1 MVEGSRPL
9 VSLAGHACWLRGAR
23 MRVLALLCVASLLG
37 CGGKG
42 ATADAQSAAA
52 PAAVPGSASLAGADS
67 RCVTEVEFIAEG
79 NVPAAPGRSF
89 PTQQL
94 FPRDIP
100 DRGTRMAVNTRM
112 DGTARGWVDAKPF
125 VQTYWGCANRAFD
138 AALAAGRN
146 PCEVAWV
153 QTAENDGSVT
163 NQGVVDVR
171 RLATVEGAPL
181 TEAIVE
187 QLPSSEGFIPLNE
200 QGAGGGAWFAK
211 AHVLTAVT
219 HSARCPVQA
228 AAVAPPVAPPA
239 NGEPSG
245 NLQLLCEYQ
254 NGQAI
259 VVRVDERAR
268 SASVRLSTEAEWVT
282 FVDGRSYEGQPPM
295 VDAVAVNA
303 SAIRITRVPSDLGP
317 EAKLS
322 ENEAQNEM
330 GNLLLGLGALLAT
343 SSSATID
350 RNTGVIRSEGLGGVF
365 LHKGVGM
372 CQPWEGQRF

>member
-1 MVEGSRPL
+1 MTDVEFL
-9 VSLAGHACWLRGAR
+9 
-23 MRVLALLCVASLLG
+23 
-37 CGGKG
+37 
-42 ATADAQSAAA
+42 ADAGTTTSPVRQ
-52 PAAVPGSASLAGADS
+52 
-67 RCVTEVEFIAEG
+67 
-79 NVPAAPGRSF
+79 F

-94 FPRDIP
+94 FPRDSP

-112 DGTARGWVDAKPF
+112 DGTAVGWVDAKPF
-125 VQTYWGCANRAFD
+125 TTTYWPCADRAFD
-138 AALAAGRN
+138 AVLAAGGN

-153 QTAENDGSVT
+153 QTAENDSTVT
-163 NQGVVDVR
+163 NEGVIDVR
-171 RLATVEGAPL
+171 RLATVEGAAL
-181 TEAIVE
+181 TVEIVR

-211 AHVLTAVT
+211 AHVLTAVR
-219 HSARCPVQA
+219 HSARCPVQTA
-228 AAVAPPVAPPA
+228 AVAPPA

-268 SASVRLSTEAEWVT
+268 SAAVRLSTESEWVN

-295 VDAVAVNA
+295 VDTVAVDA
-303 SAIRITRVPSDLGP
+303 SAIRILRVPADLGP